1 MDGLKWKI
9 LLQWMIWR
17 YPHFKKPPYVFIEAW
32 PGEASYR
39 KSRFLLQKWLSCNS
53 FLKSVARELVLA
65 IYGLAPSISHNF
77 CRPGTQED
85 SIPQALSAKL
95 WFAAG
100 ASFTAF
106 AYGSD
111 S

>member
-1 MDGLKWKI
+1 MDDLEVCTPILRNLHMCSLKLGLGKLHTGNHGFCSK
-9 LLQWMIWR
+9 
-17 YPHFKKPPYVFIEAW
+17 
-32 PGEASYR
+32 
-39 KSRFLLQKWLSCNS
+39 KWLSCNS

-65 IYGLAPSISHNF
+65 ISGLAPSISHNF

-85 SIPQALSAKL
+85 SIPQALSARL
-95 WFAAG
+95 WFAVG